1 MDNVLSIIAIVVSL
15 GTAVIAIV
23 NHTRIRSTCCGRKA
37 EASLDIEKT
46 TPPPTHLP
54 PISIPLLK

>member
-1 MDNVLSIIAIVVSL
+1 MDNVLSIIAIIISV

-46 TPPPTHLP
+46 TPPPP